1 MNPSIVQI
9 IQNYINVIEGIFDR
23 EPAQLSTEEYDE
35 YLQALKD
42 CRLHNVFPHARRE
55 NEIENYLHF
64 EINGV

>member
-1 MNPSIVQI
+1 MNASILQI

-23 EPAQLSTEEYDE
+23 EPTQLSVEEYDQ

-42 CRLHNVFPHARRE
+42 CRALNVFPHAARE
-55 NEIENYLHF
+55 SEIENYLHF